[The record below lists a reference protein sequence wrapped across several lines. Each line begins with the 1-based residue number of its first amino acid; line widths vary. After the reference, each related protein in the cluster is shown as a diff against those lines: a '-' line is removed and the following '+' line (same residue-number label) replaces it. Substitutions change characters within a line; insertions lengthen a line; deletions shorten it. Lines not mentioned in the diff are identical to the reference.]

1 MNQRRRVGWLK
12 HFDFMLIDVFCLETA
27 FFVSVLLRR
36 VSFKYTAVT
45 QMYTDLNILL
55 IAVDLVFVLLFSWY
69 KGILKRGVFT
79 EIKSVIIQ
87 NLIVW
92 GASMTVLFMEKNV
105 WDLSRTVFVTGILFS
120 SVLMFVL
127 RLIWKKVIK
136 AYNRKRKNLP
146 KTLVIISPDKA
157 EKTVGKLL
165 SGEYSDFDITGIVL
179 DENSGGL
186 KEIMG
191 VPVVCELSEI
201 DEYAKKEVFD
211 EAFIFLPPSDTGIGE
226 IIGTLLEIGTVIHI
240 GLDSWGKD
248 LPNSYVERYAGYN
261 LLTTSV
267 STAGVLH
274 LMVKRIVDIFAGIV
288 GCIMTGILF
297 IFIAPLIYKASPGP
311 IFYSQERVGKN
322 GRHFKIYKFR
332 SMYMDAD
339 ERKKEL
345 MAQNQMQGNMFKME
359 NDPRIIGSEK
369 GPSKGIGNFIR
380 KCSIDEFPQ
389 FFNILKGE
397 MSLVGT
403 RPPTVDEV
411 EQYDLH
417 HMIRLS
423 MKPGLTGMWQVSG
436 RSNIKDF
443 EEVVKL
449 DAYYIRNWSLKL
461 DLKII
466 LKTFVAV
473 FKSDGAE

>member
-12 HFDFMLIDVFCLETA
+12 HFDFMLIDIICLEIA
-27 FFVSVLLRR
+27 FFVAVWLRR
-36 VSFKYTAVT
+36 VNFRYIDR
-45 QMYTDLNILL
+45 QEMYTELNALL
-55 IAVDLVFVLLFSWY
+55 VAADLVLVLLFSWY
-69 KGILKRGVFT
+69 KDILKRGVFA
-79 EIKSVIIQ
+79 EIKSVIVQ
-87 NLIVW
+87 NLVVW
-92 GASMTVLFMEKNV
+92 GTSMTILFMGKNI
-105 WDLSRTVFVTGILFS
+105 WDLSRTVFAVGLLFS
-120 SVLMFVL
+120 TFLMLVL
-127 RLIWKKVIK
+127 RLIWKRIIK
-136 AYNRKRKNLP
+136 AHNRKRRNMP
-146 KTLVIISPDKA
+146 KTVVIISPERAKATIDKLMA
-157 EKTVGKLL
+157 
-165 SGEYSDFDITGIVL
+165 SEYSDFDITGVVL
-179 DENSGGL
+179 DQNPEGL
-186 KEIMG
+186 KEVSG
-191 VPVVCELSEI
+191 VPVVCELEKLE
-201 DEYAKKEVFD
+201 DYARKEVFD
-211 EAFIFLPPSDTGIGE
+211 EAFVFLPPSDGAAKK
-226 IIGTLLEIGTVIHI
+226 IISVLLEIGIVVHI

-274 LMVKRIVDIFAGIV
+274 LLVKRLTDILAGVV
-288 GCIMTGILF
+288 GCIFTGILF
-297 IFIAPLIYKASPGP
+297 VFVAPLIYKASPGP
-311 IFYSQERVGKN
+311 IFYSQQRVGKN
-322 GRHFKIYKFR
+322 GRKFKIYKFR

-345 MAQNQMQGNMFKME
+345 MAQNQMQGNMFKLE

-369 GPSKGIGNFIR
+369 GPGKGIGNFIR
-380 KCSIDEFPQ
+380 KYSIDEFPQ
-389 FFNILKGE
+389 FFNILKGD

-417 HMIRLS
+417 HLIRLS

-449 DAYYIRNWSLKL
+449 DEYYIKNWSLKL